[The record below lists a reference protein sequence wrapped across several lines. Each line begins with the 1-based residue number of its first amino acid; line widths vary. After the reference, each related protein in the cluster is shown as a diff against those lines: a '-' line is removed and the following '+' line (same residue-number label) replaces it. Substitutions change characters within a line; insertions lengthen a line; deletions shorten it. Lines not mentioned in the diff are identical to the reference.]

1 MKMVNRKR
9 KRAPRVRVPNNEKA
23 IISIN
28 AEQYTG
34 TLGLLSRT
42 GGTIRLHKLI
52 APGTLAE
59 IEIKTISG
67 KFLATIQLLR
77 TITEGVQAF
86 RFIEMGPIARGRLED
101 ALKKLR
107 AQGLGVKTPNALDDF
122 VDFARRL
129 MAFGSTR

>member
-1 MKMVNRKR
+1 MVKQRC
-9 KRAPRVRVPNNEKA
+9 KRAPRVRVPNNEQA

-28 AEQYTG
+28 AEQFKG

-42 GGTIRLHKLI
+42 GGTIRLHKMI

-59 IEIKTISG
+59 IEVKTISG

-77 TITEGVQAF
+77 TITEGVHAF
-86 RFIEMGPIARGRLED
+86 RFVQMGPIARGRLED